1 MNLGYGIYSRLS
13 SFDERYYLYFNPT
26 VIIKKIIHLLFKLA
40 LSYFLLL
47 FYTENC
53 CAQNFQLGFKGG
65 LSLPNLTSSGGSEVS
80 MGYKTISGPDF
91 ALVSDYNL
99 SEKFSLE
106 TSLEWS
112 TQGGQKSGLQTI
124 PASPELAQYFPP
136 GSDAQYLYANFTST
150 VRLQYLM
157 LPVLL
162 KYNMALGVS
171 GHWKLYMDGGIF
183 GGLLM
188 SAKASASGSS
198 KVYFDKNETQ
208 QVGHVTIQFDST
220 GDIKNQ
226 LHKGNFGIEGN
237 LGLLYQFSSLSVFA
251 EGGGNYGFIDLQKE
265 SQNGINH
272 IGALVFRIGIF
283 IGVRH
288 KA

>member
-1 MNLGYGIYSRLS
+1 
-13 SFDERYYLYFNPT
+13 
-26 VIIKKIIHLLFKLA
+26 LLFKLT
-40 LSYFLLL
+40 LPFFLLS
-47 FYTENC
+47 FFVENIN
-53 CAQNFQLGFKGG
+53 AQNFQLGFKGG
-65 LSLPNLTSSGGSEVS
+65 LSLPNLTSSGGSDVS
-80 MGYKTISGPDF
+80 KGYKTISGPDF
-91 ALVSDYNL
+91 ALVSDYKF

-162 KYNMALGVS
+162 KYNVNLGSSV
-171 GHWKLYMDGGIF
+171 HWKLYIDGGIF

-188 SAKASASGSS
+188 SAKASAAGSS

-208 QVGHVTIQFDST
+208 QVGNVTVQFDST

-226 LHKGNFGIEGN
+226 LHKGNLGIEGN
-237 LGLLYQFSSLSVFA
+237 LGLLYQLNSMGIFA
-251 EGGGNYGFIDLQKE
+251 EGGGNYGFIDLQKN

-272 IGALVFRIGIF
+272 TGALIFRIGIL
-283 IGVRH
+283 VSLKL

>member
-1 MNLGYGIYSRLS
+1 MISRLTLP
-13 SFDERYYLYFNPT
+13 F
-26 VIIKKIIHLLFKLA
+26 
-40 LSYFLLL
+40 FLLL
-47 FYTENC
+47 FFVKNSN
-53 CAQNFQLGFKGG
+53 AQNFQLGFKGG
-65 LSLPNLTSSGGSEVS
+65 LSLPNLTSSGGSDVS
-80 MGYKTISGPDF
+80 KGYKTISGPDF
-91 ALVSDYNL
+91 ALVSDYGL

-106 TSLEWS
+106 TSFEWS

-124 PASPELAQYFPP
+124 PASPDLAQYFPR

-162 KYNMALGVS
+162 KYSLSLGSS
-171 GHWKLYMDGGIF
+171 GNWKLYIDGGIF

-188 SAKASASGSS
+188 TANASAAGSS

-208 QVGHVTIQFDST
+208 QVGNVTVQFDST
-220 GDIKNQ
+220 GNIKNQ

-237 LGLLYQFSSLSVFA
+237 LGLLYQFKSISVFA
-251 EGGGNYGFIDLQKE
+251 EGGGNYGFIDLQKN

-272 IGALVFRIGIF
+272 TGALIFRIGML
-283 IGVRH
+283 IGIKH

>member
-1 MNLGYGIYSRLS
+1 VPLFFF
-13 SFDERYYLYFNPT
+13 SFFS
-26 VIIKKIIHLLFKLA
+26 I
-40 LSYFLLL
+40 
-47 FYTENC
+47 ENNQ
-53 CAQNFQLGFKGG
+53 AQNIQFGMKGG
-65 LSLPNLTSSGGSEVS
+65 LSLPNLTSSGGSDVS
-80 MGYKTISGPDF
+80 KGYKTISGPDF
-91 ALVSDYNL
+91 ALFSDYKL

-124 PASPELAQYFPP
+124 PASPELTQYFPP
-136 GSDAQYLYANFTST
+136 GSDAKYLYANFTST

-162 KYNMALGVS
+162 KYNMNPGNS
-171 GHWKLYMDGGIF
+171 GHWKIYVDGGIF
-183 GGLLM
+183 GGLLLT
-188 SAKASASGSS
+188 AKASAAGSS

-208 QVGHVTIQFDST
+208 QVANVNVQFDST

-237 LGLLYQFSSLSVFA
+237 LGLLYQMKSTSVFV
-251 EGGGNYGFIDLQKE
+251 EGGGNYGFIDLQKN

-272 IGALVFRIGIF
+272 TGALMFRIGIL
-283 IGVRH
+283 ISLKP

>member
-1 MNLGYGIYSRLS
+1 
-13 SFDERYYLYFNPT
+13 
-26 VIIKKIIHLLFKLA
+26 LLFKLT
-40 LSYFLLL
+40 LPFFL
-47 FYTENC
+47 FSFFAVDC

-65 LSLPNLTSSGGSEVS
+65 LSLPNLTSSGGSDVS
-80 MGYKTISGPDF
+80 KGYETISGPDF
-91 ALVSDYNL
+91 ALVSEYKL
-99 SEKFSLE
+99 SVGFSLE

-112 TQGGQKSGLQTI
+112 AQGGQKSGLQTI

-136 GSDAQYLYANFTST
+136 GSDAQYLYADFTST

-162 KYNMALGVS
+162 KYSMNLGSS
-171 GHWKLYMDGGIF
+171 GYWKLYVDGGFF
-183 GGLLM
+183 GGLLI
-188 SAKASASGSS
+188 SAEASASGSS

-208 QVGHVTIQFDST
+208 QVGHVTVQFDSA
-220 GDIKNQ
+220 GNIKNQ

-237 LGLLYQFSSLSVFA
+237 LGVLYQFNSMSAFA

-272 IGALVFRIGIF
+272 TGAFIFRIGIL
-283 IGVRH
+283 ISLRH

>member
-1 MNLGYGIYSRLS
+1 LI
-13 SFDERYYLYFNPT
+13 
-26 VIIKKIIHLLFKLA
+26 FKLT
-40 LSYFLLL
+40 LPFYFWFFFL
-47 FYTENC
+47 ENGL
-53 CAQNFQLGFKGG
+53 AQDFQIGVKGG
-65 LSLPNLTSSGGSEVS
+65 LSLPNLTSSGGSDVS
-80 MGYKTISGPDF
+80 KGYKTISGPDF
-91 ALVSDYNL
+91 ALVSDYRL

-124 PASPELAQYFPP
+124 PASPELIQYFPP
-136 GSDAQYLYANFTST
+136 GTDAQYLYANFTST

-162 KYNMALGVS
+162 KYNMSIGNS
-171 GHWKLYMDGGIF
+171 GHWKLYIDGGLF
-183 GGLLM
+183 GGLLLE
-188 SAKASASGSS
+188 ANASAAGSS

-208 QVGHVTIQFDST
+208 QVGNVTVQFDST

-237 LGLLYQFSSLSVFA
+237 LGLLYKFKTISVFA
-251 EGGGNYGFIDLQKE
+251 EGGGNYGFIDLQKN

-272 IGALVFRIGIF
+272 TGSLIFRIGMF
-283 IGVRH
+283 ISLKP
-288 KA
+288 KAQSLKPKTSF

>member
-1 MNLGYGIYSRLS
+1 MLYS
-13 SFDERYYLYFNPT
+13 FVERYYLYFNLA
-26 VIIKKIIHLLFKLA
+26 VIIKKIIHLLFKLT
-40 LSYFLLL
+40 LSFFLLS
-47 FYTENC
+47 FYIENC

-65 LSLPNLTSSGGSEVS
+65 LSLPNLTSSGGSDVS
-80 MGYKTISGPDF
+80 KGYETISGPDF
-91 ALVSDYNL
+91 ALVSEYRL
-99 SEKFSLE
+99 SDKFSLE

-124 PASPELAQYFPP
+124 PASPELSQYFPP

-162 KYNMALGVS
+162 KYNMNLGSS
-171 GHWKLYMDGGIF
+171 GRWKLYVDGGIF
-183 GGLLM
+183 GGVLM

-198 KVYFDKNETQ
+198 KVYFDKNETE
-208 QVGHVTIQFDST
+208 QVGHVTVQFDST
-220 GDIKNQ
+220 GEIKNQ

-237 LGLLYQFSSLSVFA
+237 LGLLYQFSTLSVFA

-272 IGALVFRIGIF
+272 TGSLVFRIGIL
-283 IGVRH
+283 ISLKP